1 MLYYELLEKVTK
13 DSGSTL
19 SEILA
24 TPKGTDLIYKYWFY
38 RYERGYSTLVENVKA
53 SVKEGK

>member
-13 DSGSTL
+13 DSSSTL

-38 RYERGYSTLVENVKA
+38 RYERGYSALVQMVKDQI
-53 SVKEGK
+53 KEGK